1 MHLQCQGAAHTV
13 TGSMHVLTVGG
24 FPPETMKGI
33 FPVPGDE
40 VPLV

>member
-1 MHLQCQGAAHTV
+1 MHLQFQGTTHTV